1 MIYIPTSLSHPP
13 HMLNLFFPRPYS
25 LISPRLFSTFLPN
38 IEQSRP
44 LEEQSGRR
52 PNPGKSDL
60 SLCSLQGSPKET
72 RMKESA
78 ARVQKQCLRV
88 FNRATSHFVFFIN
101 AWEFCCTRWNS
112 RRWCCDSTLIDESD
126 DHMFF
131 WLLFSRQPSSQA
143 NISSFDNTRFFCH
156 HSSTVRISP
165 YRPIIIVSRNNPLWP
180 PADFSLEK

>member
-52 PNPGKSDL
+52 PTRGSRTSL
-60 SLCSLQGSPKET
+60 SVAFKDPPRKRGWKNLLLVYKNNACAFLTARRAILYFLLVLENFVARDET
-72 RMKESA
+72 R
-78 ARVQKQCLRV
+78 
-88 FNRATSHFVFFIN
+88 
-101 AWEFCCTRWNS
+101 RW
-112 RRWCCDSTLIDESD
+112 WCCDSTLIDESD

-131 WLLFSRQPSSQA
+131 DFYSRVSQA
-143 NISSFDNTRFFCH
+143 LKPTFSSFDNTFFCH

>member
-52 PNPGKSDL
+52 PNRGKSDL

-88 FNRATSHFVFFIN
+88 FNCATSHFVFFIN
-101 AWEFCCTRWNS
+101 AWEFCCTRYETLDDDAAIAHWSTRVMITCFFDFYS
-112 RRWCCDSTLIDESD
+112 RV
-126 DHMFF
+126 
-131 WLLFSRQPSSQA
+131 SQA
-143 NISSFDNTRFFCH
+143 LKPTFLASITRFFCH